1 MLDWLPPRAISY
13 RVWII
18 PPNVFWFDFDPRHT
32 DSFFFSF
39 SSLFLFRKK
48 KKMKKVLLL
57 QTNNIVAP
65 LSLSAVFLQSLSHAV
80 GLERFLGSVGS
91 LLSFHEFSA
100 RQHCFSF
107 FKSWFSA

>member
-1 MLDWLPPRAISY
+1 MSSDLTLTPATLT
-13 RVWII
+13 V
-18 PPNVFWFDFDPRHT
+18 
-32 DSFFFSF
+32 FFFSF

-80 GLERFLGSVGS
+80 GLERFWVLWI
-91 LLSFHEFSA
+91 LAKLSRILCA
-100 RQHCFSF
+100 ATLF
-107 FKSWFSA
+107 FFL